1 MYIFGAHQKCVF
13 LFKQLNKE
21 VNIEVTMEVKNE
33 MFTLNKKQK
42 MFITATMAL
51 ALVLVVSLPY
61 AYAATEETPVD
72 RTRILG
78 ARGLAVEITDGQ
90 VVISNAS
97 FALTLEATEINATT
111 ITFDVIS
118 GTVEVNGVEYTITG
132 GHGAVIRDKHVFLL
146 EAEGTGPDGEAVTLK
161 LAGRYFWMWG
171 RVYVARVAG
180 SLQVDSTKILLLLR
194 AAIRV

>member
-33 MFTLNKKQK
+33 MFTLNKKRK

-61 AYAATEETPVD
+61 AYAATEETPVN

-97 FALTLEATEINATT
+97 FALTLEATEINATA

-146 EAEGTGPDGEAVTLK
+146 EAEGIGPDGEAVTLK
-161 LAGRYFWMWG
+161 LVGRYFWMWG
-171 RVYVARVAG
+171 RVYVARIAG
-180 SLQVDSTKILLLLR
+180 SLQVDSAKISLLLR

>member
-1 MYIFGAHQKCVF
+1 MYIFGAHQTCVF

-61 AYAATEETPVD
+61 AYAATEETPVN

-97 FALTLEATEINATT
+97 FALTLEATEVNATT

-146 EAEGTGPDGEAVTLK
+146 EAEGTGPDEEAVTLK
-161 LAGRYFWMWG
+161 LVGQYFWMWG